1 MKKLRSFIIGILV
14 ISIVLVSV
22 LTGCS
27 PVDTSKLKVVTS
39 TSLLAYI
46 AQQVGDDRVDVINL
60 IPPTQ
65 HPGDF
70 NVKPSDI
77 EKLASASLFLL
88 HGWPGEGYADKMIAS
103 AGNSNL
109 TVFKANVSGNWMI
122 PSVQLAA
129 TDKVANALS
138 QVDSKSESAYNK
150 SAEEYKQRI
159 AAKEA
164 EIKAKL
170 AKTNV
175 INNNL
180 TEKFYKISTPNY
192 LVAFNMQDIFVKG
205 PVPPKKQASKQ
216 ILAVSPADIEKM
228 FDMLGLTYNSK
239 DKTEVQEDVIKLLKM
254 AMSEAEE
261 VNREILAQLNLKL
274 SVADRT
280 KIEYAAM
287 AVLPIVLDRLLGK
300 EESLGLIRSVVNAAS
315 KKSLPLSN

>member
-1 MKKLRSFIIGILV
+1 MKELRSFIIGILV

-170 AKTNV
+170 AKTNISQVNV
-175 INNNL
+175 IASAMQADFLKWAGLNVVATYMDPKSL
-180 TEKFYKISTPNY
+180 TPQ
-192 LVAFNMQDIFVKG
+192 VVKG
-205 PVPPKKQASKQ
+205 LVDQGKVAK
-216 ILAVSPADIEKM
+216 VSLIVDN
-228 FDMLGLTYNSK
+228 LQNGK
-239 DKTEVQEDVIKLLKM
+239 DAGK
-254 AMSEAEE
+254 AMAEE
-261 VNREILAQLNLKL
+261 LGAKEIN
-274 SVADRT
+274 
-280 KIEYAAM
+280 
-287 AVLPIVLDRLLGK
+287 
-300 EESLGLIRSVVNAAS
+300 
-315 KKSLPLSN
+315 LSNFPGGLDNTETWEKAIDRNIELILGAVAK